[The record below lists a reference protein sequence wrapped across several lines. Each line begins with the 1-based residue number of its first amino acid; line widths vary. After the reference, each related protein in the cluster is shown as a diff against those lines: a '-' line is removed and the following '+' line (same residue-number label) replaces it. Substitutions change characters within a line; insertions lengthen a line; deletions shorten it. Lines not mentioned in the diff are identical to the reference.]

1 LLFEVDM
8 RFKGV
13 LSTWAQ
19 DTGYGTI
26 RPSGGGEE
34 VFVGLAA
41 FPTDGDGPRLDE
53 PLSFEIV
60 TGRDGR
66 KQAVNIRRVRRAD
79 FNPALRVSGGGAGA
93 ARVRARQS
101 QRKRRLGLAAGGAVI
116 VVVTLLVG
124 GVRWWQPA
132 GKSAEVSL
140 GAKR

>member
-1 LLFEVDM
+1 M

-13 LSTWAQ
+13 LSAWAQ

-53 PLSFEIV
+53 PVSFEIV

-66 KQAVNIRRVRRAD
+66 KQAVNLQRLAGERVS
-79 FNPALRVSGGGAGA
+79 PALRGTPAGA
-93 ARVRARQS
+93 RSRARHS
-101 QRKRRLGLAAGGAVI
+101 QRKRRLGLAAGAIVAVM
-116 VVVTLLVG
+116 LVMG
-124 GVRWWQPA
+124 GVHLWQPKSGEVAA
-132 GKSAEVSL
+132 GM
-140 GAKR
+140 RR

>member
-1 LLFEVDM
+1 M

-19 DTGYGTI
+19 DAGYGTI

-41 FPTDGDGPRLDE
+41 FPMDGDGPRLDE

-66 KQAVNIRRVRRAD
+66 KQAVNLKRLVSERVS
-79 FNPALRVSGGGAGA
+79 PALRETTAGA
-93 ARVRARQS
+93 RSRVRHS
-101 QRKRRLGLAAGGAVI
+101 QRKRRLGLAAGAVVAI
-116 VVVTLLVG
+116 MLVMG
-124 GVRWWQPA
+124 GVHLWQP
-132 GKSAEVSL
+132 KSGDLPTTA
-140 GAKR
+140 RR

>member
-1 LLFEVDM
+1 M

-13 LSTWAQ
+13 LSAWAQ

-60 TGRDGR
+60 TGRAGR
-66 KQAVNIRRVRRAD
+66 KQAVNLKRLTSERVG
-79 FNPALRVSGGGAGA
+79 PALRETTSG
-93 ARVRARQS
+93 ARSRARHS
-101 QRKRRLGLAAGGAVI
+101 QRKRRLGLAAGAV
-116 VVVTLLVG
+116 VAVTLVLG
-124 GVRWWQPA
+124 GVHLLQPK
-132 GKSAEVSL
+132 G
-140 GAKR
+140 GALPATARR